1 MLYLRIITCKLLE
14 FVSDT
19 FVQSIKCVQNKTK
32 LKLCWRKTSY
42 IYTPIYQPEST
53 YLISCMGQLP
63 TFLATFSKTCLLK
76 WQQQI
81 EVLAKYSFRI
91 KAFLLCRVFR
101 SILVY
106 INPCVPVHLF
116 FIIFTFRNRIFCIY
130 KYKYTS

>member
-1 MLYLRIITCKLLE
+1 MFKT
-14 FVSDT
+14 
-19 FVQSIKCVQNKTK
+19 KTK
-32 LKLCWRKTSY
+32 LKLCWRKTAY
-42 IYTPIYQPEST
+42 IYTPIYHPEST
-53 YLISCMGQLP
+53 YLISFMGQLP

-106 INPCVPVHLF
+106 INPCVPVHF
-116 FIIFTFRNRIFCIY
+116 FSSFSPLGTVSFVYINISTLLKEISCVIDWVKLIGSIFPSNT
-130 KYKYTS
+130 

>member
-1 MLYLRIITCKLLE
+1 MFKT
-14 FVSDT
+14 
-19 FVQSIKCVQNKTK
+19 KTK
-32 LKLCWRKTSY
+32 LKLCRRKTAY
-42 IYTPIYQPEST
+42 IYTPIYHPEST
-53 YLISCMGQLP
+53 YLISFMGQLP

-106 INPCVPVHLF
+106 SCISTCLLVSSSPLGTVSFVYINISTLLKEISCVIDWVKL
-116 FIIFTFRNRIFCIY
+116 IGSIFPSNT
-130 KYKYTS
+130 